1 MLEDTQKKFDALR
14 AWLTDAGE
22 AIDLIV
28 DRVEHPGPYPQDLH
42 RALDAAAIE
51 GLRQVQR
58 DSERVLR
65 ELEEIAED
73 LMDLRD
79 SLDGGE

>member
-1 MLEDTQKKFDALR
+1 MLEKFNALR
-14 AWLTDAGE
+14 DWLTDASE
-22 AIDLIV
+22 AIDLVV
-28 DRVEHPGPYPQDLH
+28 DRVENPGPHPQDLH

-58 DSERVLR
+58 DSERILR
-65 ELEEIAED
+65 ELEEIAEE

-79 SLDGGE
+79 SLEGGE

>member
-1 MLEDTQKKFDALR
+1 MLEKFNALR
-14 AWLTDAGE
+14 DWLTDAGE
-22 AIDLIV
+22 AIDLVV
-28 DRVEHPGPYPQDLH
+28 DRVENPGPHPQDLH

-58 DSERVLR
+58 DSERILR
-65 ELEEIAED
+65 ELEEIAEE

-79 SLDGGE
+79 SLEGGE